1 MHDPGRCRT
10 HVDFFFFLLLFPL
23 YKLILAEKLFA
34 IYETRSAAAAAA
46 TTKRDESK
54 SSIK

>member
-1 MHDPGRCRT
+1 MIPADVEPMST
-10 HVDFFFFLLLFPL
+10 SFFFLLLFPL

-34 IYETRSAAAAAA
+34 IYETRSVAAATT